1 MRMVNRYHTPD
12 DVAQQVEAIVTLGR
26 EGSSM
31 GRRLESDRGGYFRQ
45 AGPAWFRRGL
55 TSLLFATAGSSS
67 LYAHGF
73 GQRYDLPVPLGLYL
87 LSAGATVGFSFLLVA
102 ALAPAGRSGDRRLRL
117 SLPRAGMAGRFF
129 VMFVRAAGIAVFALV
144 VIAGLI
150 GNQSPFKNIA
160 PTMVWV
166 IGWVG
171 LSFASALIGD
181 VWTVLNPW
189 DSVARFVARR
199 RQRGNPP
206 RSNSDLPLS
215 MRWLDAWPGVV
226 IFLLF
231 AWCELIWDG
240 SDEPRSLALALL
252 GYSALT
258 WAGMLL
264 FGRPQ
269 WLQRGE
275 IFSVAFGLFSRFA
288 PLETVDDGKGA
299 RLVLRPYAAGLLS
312 REPESPALTCF
323 VLLLL
328 ATVTFDG
335 ILETPAWAALAAWF
349 EPRGLDSATLAT
361 LGLVGLPLAYVGIYL
376 VTIGLTLRFVRA
388 SKSVGELAGWFITTF
403 VPIAIAYNV
412 AHNLSFFALGTQYMI
427 PILSDPLGIGWDLF
441 GTKLYLIKTGL
452 VTARLMW
459 YVAIAVIV
467 GGHVVA
473 VYLAHTQALRLF
485 PDRVE
490 ALRSQT
496 PLVALMIAYTMLSLW
511 ILAQPITN
519 IRP

>member
-1 MRMVNRYHTPD
+1 
-12 DVAQQVEAIVTLGR
+12 
-26 EGSSM
+26 M

-45 AGPAWFRRGL
+45 AAPAWFRRGL
-55 TSLLFATAGSSS
+55 TSLLFATAGSSP

-87 LSAGATVGFSFLLVA
+87 LGAGATVGFSFLLVA
-102 ALAPAGRSGDRRLRL
+102 ALTPAGRSGDRRLRL

-129 VMFVRAAGIAVFALV
+129 VMFVRSAGIAIFALV

-181 VWTVLNPW
+181 IWTVVNPW
-189 DSVARFVARR
+189 DSVARFVERR

-206 RSNSDLPLS
+206 RSSSVPPLS
-215 MRWLDAWPGVV
+215 MPWLDAWPAV
-226 IFLLF
+226 ILFLVF

-252 GYSALT
+252 GYSAVT
-258 WAGMLL
+258 WVGMLL

-269 WLQRGE
+269 WLGRGE

-288 PLETVDDGKGA
+288 PLEAVDDGKCA
-299 RLVLRPYAAGLLS
+299 RLVLRPYAVGLLS
-312 REPESPALTCF
+312 RGPESPALTCF
-323 VLLLL
+323 VLSLL

-335 ILETPAWAALAAWF
+335 ILETPSWASLATWMDA
-349 EPRGLDSATLAT
+349 RGVDSATLAT
-361 LGLVGLPLAYVGIYL
+361 MGLVGLPLAYLGIYL
-376 VTIGLTLRFVRA
+376 ATIALTLRLVGA
-388 SKSVGELAGWFITTF
+388 SKSVLELAGLFITTF
-403 VPIAIAYNV
+403 VPIAIAYDI
-412 AHNLSFFALGTQYMI
+412 AHNLSFLALGAQYLI
-427 PILSDPLGIGWDLF
+427 PILSDPLGIGWNLF
-441 GTKLYLIKTGL
+441 GTKLYLINTGL
-452 VTARLMW
+452 VTASLMW
-459 YVAIAVIV
+459 YASICAIV

-490 ALRSQT
+490 ALRSQAL
-496 PLVALMIAYTMLSLW
+496 LVVLMIAYTMMSLW

>member
-1 MRMVNRYHTPD
+1 
-12 DVAQQVEAIVTLGR
+12 
-26 EGSSM
+26 M
-31 GRRLESDRGGYFRQ
+31 GRRQTDRGEYCL
-45 AGPAWFRRGL
+45 PAVPWLRLGL
-55 TSLLFATAGSSS
+55 TSLLLATAVSSP

-73 GQRYDLPVPLGLYL
+73 GQRYDLPIPLWLYL
-87 LSAGATVGFSFLLVA
+87 LGAGATVGFSFLLVA
-102 ALAPAGRSGDRRLRL
+102 ALMPARRSGDRRLRL
-117 SLPRAGMAGRFF
+117 ALPSGGIVGRSF
-129 VMFVRAAGIAVFALV
+129 VLAVRVAGITLFALV

-181 VWTVLNPW
+181 IWVVVNPW
-189 DSVARFVARR
+189 DSLARLVERHH
-199 RQRGNPP
+199 QRGNPP
-206 RSNSDLPLS
+206 RSSSALPLS
-215 MRWLDAWPGVV
+215 MQWLDAWPAV
-226 IFLLF
+226 ILFLLF

-240 SDEPRSLALALL
+240 SDQPRSVALALL
-252 GYSALT
+252 GYSAVT
-258 WAGMLL
+258 WAGMLI

-269 WLQRGE
+269 WLRRGE
-275 IFSVAFGLFSRFA
+275 IFSIAFGLFSRFA
-288 PLETVDDGKGA
+288 PLEAVADGEGT
-299 RLVLRPYAAGLLS
+299 RLFLRPYAAGLLS
-312 REPESPALTCF
+312 RDPASPALTCF

-335 ILETPAWAALAAWF
+335 ILETPNWAALAAWI
-349 EPRGLDSATLAT
+349 EPRGVDSATLAT
-361 LGLVGLPLAYVGIYL
+361 LGLVGLPLAFLGIYL
-376 VTIGLTLRFVRA
+376 VTIALILQLVRS

-403 VPIAIAYNV
+403 VPIALAYDV
-412 AHNLSFFALGTQYMI
+412 AHNLSFLALGAQYLI

-441 GTKLYLIKTGL
+441 GTKLYLIDTGV
-452 VTARLMW
+452 VTASMMW

-485 PDRVE
+485 PDRAE

-496 PLVALMIAYTMLSLW
+496 PLVVLMIAYTMTSLW

>member
-55 TSLLFATAGSSS
+55 TSLLRVFVSVCAWVRPALRSAGSARA
-67 LYAHGF
+67 LPP
-73 GQRYDLPVPLGLYL
+73 QRWSNRRIFVPPGC
-87 LSAGATVGFSFLLVA
+87 
-102 ALAPAGRSGDRRLRL
+102 R
-117 SLPRAGMAGRFF
+117 PRARRPLRRPPIAAFTAACRHGRRFF

-427 PILSDPLGIGWDLF
+427 PILSDPHRLGSVRHEALF
-441 GTKLYLIKTGL
+441 DQD
-452 VTARLMW
+452 RLGDG
-459 YVAIAVIV
+459 AP
-467 GGHVVA
+467 HVVRRDRRHRWRPCRRRLSRSYSSAAA
-473 VYLAHTQALRLF
+473 V
-485 PDRVE
+485 P
-490 ALRSQT
+490 
-496 PLVALMIAYTMLSLW
+496 
-511 ILAQPITN
+511 
-519 IRP
+519 

>member
-1 MRMVNRYHTPD
+1 MR
-12 DVAQQVEAIVTLGR
+12 
-26 EGSSM
+26 
-31 GRRLESDRGGYFRQ
+31 RRQSDRGEYCQ
-45 AGPAWFRRGL
+45 PAVPWLRLGL
-55 TSLLFATAGSSS
+55 TSLLLATAMSSP

-73 GQRYDLPVPLGLYL
+73 GQRYDLPVPLWLYL
-87 LSAGATVGFSFLLVA
+87 LGAGATVGFSFLLVV
-102 ALAPAGRSGDRRLRL
+102 ALMPARRSGDRRLQLALL
-117 SLPRAGMAGRFF
+117 SGGVVGRSF
-129 VMFVRAAGIAVFALV
+129 VLAVRVAGITLFALV

-181 VWTVLNPW
+181 IWAVVNPW
-189 DSVARFVARR
+189 DSLATFVERHH
-199 RQRGNPP
+199 QRGNPP
-206 RSNSDLPLS
+206 RSSSALPLS
-215 MRWLDAWPGVV
+215 MPWLDAWPAV
-226 IFLLF
+226 ILFLLF

-240 SDEPRSLALALL
+240 SDRPRSLALALV
-252 GYSALT
+252 GYSAVT

-264 FGRPQ
+264 FGRQQ
-269 WLQRGE
+269 WLRRGE
-275 IFSVAFGLFSRFA
+275 TFSIAFGLFSRFA
-288 PLETVDDGKGA
+288 PLEAVADGEGT
-299 RLVLRPYAAGLLS
+299 RLCLRPYAAGLLS
-312 REPESPALTCF
+312 RDPASPALTCF

-335 ILETPAWAALAAWF
+335 ILETPNWAALAVWI
-349 EPRGLDSATLAT
+349 ERRGVDSAILAT
-361 LGLVGLPLAYVGIYL
+361 LGLVGLPLAFLGIYL
-376 VTIGLTLRFVRA
+376 ATIALILRLVRS

-403 VPIAIAYNV
+403 VPIALAYDV
-412 AHNLSFFALGTQYMI
+412 AHNLSFLALGAQYLI

-441 GTKLYLIKTGL
+441 GTKLYLIDTGV
-452 VTARLMW
+452 VTASLMW

-485 PDRVE
+485 PDRAE

-496 PLVALMIAYTMLSLW
+496 PLVVLMIAYTMMSLW

>member
-1 MRMVNRYHTPD
+1 MTALRPVSIHQPS
-12 DVAQQVEAIVTLGR
+12 GP
-26 EGSSM
+26 
-31 GRRLESDRGGYFRQ
+31 RQ
-45 AGPAWFRRGL
+45 A
-55 TSLLFATAGSSS
+55 FA
-67 LYAHGF
+67 
-73 GQRYDLPVPLGLYL
+73 P
-87 LSAGATVGFSFLLVA
+87 
-102 ALAPAGRSGDRRLRL
+102 
-117 SLPRAGMAGRFF
+117 
-129 VMFVRAAGIAVFALV
+129 
-144 VIAGLI
+144 
-150 GNQSPFKNIA
+150 
-160 PTMVWV
+160 
-166 IGWVG
+166 
-171 LSFASALIGD
+171 
-181 VWTVLNPW
+181 
-189 DSVARFVARR
+189 
-199 RQRGNPP
+199 
-206 RSNSDLPLS
+206 
-215 MRWLDAWPGVV
+215 
-226 IFLLF
+226 
-231 AWCELIWDG
+231 
-240 SDEPRSLALALL
+240 SLALALITTAAVV
-252 GYSALT
+252 SAFWT
-258 WAGMLL
+258 GS
-264 FGRPQ
+264 GQ
-269 WLQRGE
+269 GN
-275 IFSVAFGLFSRFA
+275 V
-288 PLETVDDGKGA
+288 
-299 RLVLRPYAAGLLS
+299 
-312 REPESPALTCF
+312 
-323 VLLLL
+323 
-328 ATVTFDG
+328 
-335 ILETPAWAALAAWF
+335 
-349 EPRGLDSATLAT
+349 SATLAT

>member
-1 MRMVNRYHTPD
+1 
-12 DVAQQVEAIVTLGR
+12 
-26 EGSSM
+26 M
-31 GRRLESDRGGYFRQ
+31 GRRLESDRGGHFRPG
-45 AGPAWFRRGL
+45 GPWLRRGL
-55 TSLLFATAGSSS
+55 TSLLLATDGSSP

-73 GQRYDLPVPLGLYL
+73 GQRYDLPVPLWLYL
-87 LSAGATVGFSFLLVA
+87 LAAGATVGFSFLLVA
-102 ALAPAGRSGDRRLRL
+102 ALTPAGRFGDRRLQVP
-117 SLPRAGMAGRFF
+117 LPRGGMVGRSF
-129 VMFVRAAGIAVFALV
+129 VLAVRLAGIALFVLV

-171 LSFASALIGD
+171 LSLASALIGD
-181 VWTVLNPW
+181 LWAVVNPW
-189 DSVARFVARR
+189 DSLARLAERR
-199 RQRGNPP
+199 RPRRNSL

-215 MRWLDAWPGVV
+215 MRWLDAWPAVV

-264 FGRPQ
+264 FDRPR

-288 PLETVDDGKGA
+288 PLETVDDRKGA

-312 REPESPALTCF
+312 REPELPALTCF

-376 VTIGLTLRFVRA
+376 VTIGLTLRFARA

-412 AHNLSFFALGTQYMI
+412 AHNLSFFALGAQYMI

-441 GTKLYLIKTGL
+441 GTKLYLINTGL
-452 VTARLMW
+452 VTASLMW
-459 YVAIAVIV
+459 YASIAAIV
-467 GGHVVA
+467 GGHVIA
-473 VYLAHTQALRLF
+473 VYLAHIQALRLF
-485 PDRVE
+485 PDRIE
-490 ALRSQT
+490 ALRSQA

>member
-1 MRMVNRYHTPD
+1 
-12 DVAQQVEAIVTLGR
+12 
-26 EGSSM
+26 M
-31 GRRLESDRGGYFRQ
+31 GRRQTDRGQYHR
-45 AGPAWFRRGL
+45 PAVPWLRLGL
-55 TSLLFATAGSSS
+55 TSLVLATAMSSP

-73 GQRYDLPVPLGLYL
+73 GQRYDLPVPLWLYL
-87 LSAGATVGFSFLLVA
+87 LGAGTTVGFSFLLVA
-102 ALAPAGRSGDRRLRL
+102 ALLPAGRSGDRRLRL
-117 SLPRAGMAGRFF
+117 ALPSGGMVGRSI
-129 VMFVRAAGIAVFALV
+129 VLAVRVAGITLFALV

-181 VWTVLNPW
+181 IWAVLNPW
-189 DSVARFVARR
+189 DSLARVVERYH
-199 RQRGNPP
+199 QRGNPR
-206 RSNSDLPLS
+206 RSNSALPLS
-215 MRWLDAWPGVV
+215 VPWLDAWPAV
-226 IFLLF
+226 ILFLLF

-240 SDEPRSLALALL
+240 SDRPRSLALALL

-258 WAGMLL
+258 WAGMLV

-269 WLQRGE
+269 WLRRGE
-275 IFSVAFGLFSRFA
+275 IFSIAFGLFSRFA
-288 PLETVDDGKGA
+288 PLEAVADGEGT
-299 RLVLRPYAAGLLS
+299 RLFLRPYAAGLLS
-312 REPESPALTCF
+312 RDPASPALTCF

-335 ILETPAWAALAAWF
+335 ILETPNWVALAVWI
-349 EPRGLDSATLAT
+349 EPRGVDSTILAT
-361 LGLVGLPLAYVGIYL
+361 LGLVCLPLAFLGIYL
-376 VTIGLTLRFVRA
+376 ATIALTFRLGRSSR
-388 SKSVGELAGWFITTF
+388 SVGELAGWFITTF
-403 VPIAIAYNV
+403 VPIALAYDV
-412 AHNLSFFALGTQYMI
+412 AHNLSFLALGVQYLI

-441 GTKLYLIKTGL
+441 GTKLYLIDTGV
-452 VTARLMW
+452 VTASLMW

-467 GGHVVA
+467 GGHVFA

-485 PDRVE
+485 PDRAD

-496 PLVALMIAYTMLSLW
+496 PLVVLMIAYTMTSLW

>member
-1 MRMVNRYHTPD
+1 MRQRQTDRSDYCPPAVSWLR
-12 DVAQQVEAIVTLGR
+12 LG
-26 EGSSM
+26 
-31 GRRLESDRGGYFRQ
+31 L
-45 AGPAWFRRGL
+45 A
-55 TSLLFATAGSSS
+55 SLVLATAVSSP

-73 GQRYDLPVPLGLYL
+73 GQRYDLPIPLWLYL
-87 LSAGATVGFSFLLVA
+87 LGAGATVGFSFLLVA
-102 ALAPAGRSGDRRLRL
+102 ALVPARRSGNRPWRL
-117 SLPRAGMAGRFF
+117 SLSSGGIVGRLF
-129 VMFVRAAGIAVFALV
+129 VLAVRVAGITLFAVV

-181 VWTVLNPW
+181 IWALVNPW
-189 DSVARFVARR
+189 NSLATFVEQHHQRR
-199 RQRGNPP
+199 NPR
-206 RSNSDLPLS
+206 RSSSAPPLS
-215 MRWLDAWPGVV
+215 MPWLDAWPAV
-226 IFLLF
+226 ILFLLF

-240 SDEPRSLALALL
+240 SDRPRSLALALL
-252 GYSALT
+252 GYSAVT

-264 FGRPQ
+264 FGRSQ
-269 WLQRGE
+269 WLRRGE

-288 PLETVDDGKGA
+288 PLEAVADGERT
-299 RLVLRPYAAGLLS
+299 RLFLRPYAAGLLS
-312 REPESPALTCF
+312 RDPASTALTCF

-335 ILETPAWAALAAWF
+335 ILETPNWAALAVWL
-349 EPRGLDSATLAT
+349 EPRGVDSATLAT
-361 LGLVGLPLAYVGIYL
+361 LGLVGLPLAFLGIYL
-376 VTIGLTLRFVRA
+376 ATITLTFRLVH
-388 SKSVGELAGWFITTF
+388 STKGVGELAGWFITTF
-403 VPIAIAYNV
+403 VPIALAYDV
-412 AHNLSFFALGTQYMI
+412 AHNLSFLALGVQYLI

-441 GTKLYLIKTGL
+441 GTKLYLIDTGV
-452 VTARLMW
+452 VTASLMW
-459 YVAIAVIV
+459 YTAIVVIV

-485 PDRVE
+485 PNRTD

-496 PLVALMIAYTMLSLW
+496 PLVVLMITYTMMSLW

>member
-1 MRMVNRYHTPD
+1 MPVTKPHYRRSRQLLVCSRRAAKFTMRMVNRYHTPTTLPSRSKRSSRWAGRVPLWGD
-12 DVAQQVEAIVTLGR
+12 DLSPIAADTSARQGLLGSGG
-26 EGSSM
+26 GS
-31 GRRLESDRGGYFRQ
+31 R
-45 AGPAWFRRGL
+45 ACC
-55 TSLLFATAGSSS
+55 GSSS

-87 LSAGATVGFSFLLVA
+87 LSAGATVGFSFLPLVA
-102 ALAPAGRSGDRRLRL
+102 ALAPAGRSGSRRLRL
-117 SLPRAGMAGRFF
+117 SLPHAGMAGRFF
-129 VMFVRAAGIAVFALV
+129 VMFVRAAWIAVFALV

-150 GNQSPFKNIA
+150 GNQSPFKNIV

-206 RSNSDLPLS
+206 RSNVGLPLS
-215 MRWLDAWPGVV
+215 MRWHDAWPGVV

-275 IFSVAFGLFSRFA
+275 IFTVSFVRAFQ
-288 PLETVDDGKGA
+288 PLLHPLRPSTTGRAHDWF
-299 RLVLRPYAAGLLS
+299 LRPYAAGLLS
-312 REPESPALTCF
+312 REPGGRPPH
-323 VLLLL
+323 LL
-328 ATVTFDG
+328 
-335 ILETPAWAALAAWF
+335 
-349 EPRGLDSATLAT
+349 R
-361 LGLVGLPLAYVGIYL
+361 
-376 VTIGLTLRFVRA
+376 
-388 SKSVGELAGWFITTF
+388 
-403 VPIAIAYNV
+403 
-412 AHNLSFFALGTQYMI
+412 
-427 PILSDPLGIGWDLF
+427 
-441 GTKLYLIKTGL
+441 
-452 VTARLMW
+452 
-459 YVAIAVIV
+459 
-467 GGHVVA
+467 VVA
-473 VYLAHTQALRLF
+473 SGDSHFRRHY
-485 PDRVE
+485 
-490 ALRSQT
+490 
-496 PLVALMIAYTMLSLW
+496 
-511 ILAQPITN
+511 
-519 IRP
+519 